1 MGTISNFYKINNEIL
16 KNNPLKGLSDDFKKE
31 MFKNK
36 DILDIHFNHWI
47 MARENAQRL
56 SGTLEKGLFKISASV
71 VEREFNIS
79 LIKSKRLIKSFVD
92 KGIITPVKLS
102 KCKGEF
108 SIYAYT
114 CVYSESKDK
123 TKKEVKDD
131 SKAQEFEYIYEL
143 WNNKNIIKHKKTTNN
158 MIEAYKKARKNFT
171 YEEITSAINNYK
183 EVLEGDFYY
192 KHKFTLENFLKQSN
206 GIGKFVDEGEIY
218 INYIDRTKENKN
230 NVNQNNYQIQRKYT
244 QKSEWL

>member
-1 MGTISNFYKINNEIL
+1 MGTISNFYKINNAIL
-16 KNNPLKGLSDDFKKE
+16 KNNPFKGLSDDLKKE

-56 SGTLEKGLFKISASV
+56 SGTLEKGMFFMTNKV
-71 VEREFNIS
+71 VQLEFNLTRMNVRT
-79 LIKSKRLIKSFVD
+79 LIKRFVD
-92 KGIITPVKLS
+92 KGIIVPIKIS
-102 KCKGEF
+102 KIKGES

-114 CVYSESKDK
+114 CVYSESRDK
-123 TKKEVKDD
+123 TKKEAKDD
-131 SKAQEFEYIYEL
+131 SKAQEFERIYEL

-206 GIGKFVDEGEIY
+206 GISKFTNDGEIY
-218 INYIDRTKENKN
+218 INYIDRKKENKN
-230 NVNQNNYQIQRKYT
+230 
-244 QKSEWL
+244 